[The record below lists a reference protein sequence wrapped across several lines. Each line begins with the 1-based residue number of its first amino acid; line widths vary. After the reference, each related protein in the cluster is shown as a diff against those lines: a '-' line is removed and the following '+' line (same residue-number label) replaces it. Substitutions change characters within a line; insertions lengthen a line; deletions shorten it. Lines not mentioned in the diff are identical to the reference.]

1 MMTFKN
7 NKDCSNRKS
16 LDVETLTLND
26 AFEDSLIS

>member
-1 MMTFKN
+1 MTFKN
-7 NKDCSNRKS
+7 KKDCSNSMS